1 MAALQTGWKQLLFFD
16 KIDCL
21 DADKDDRD
29 QNEGRV
35 REQAQSI
42 SKAPLDEQSEN
53 LNLILS
59 KPILCSTNAYV
70 GDQKGNKTQ
79 KTYSTCSTGIPITIP
94 ISLHSTQTV

>member
-1 MAALQTGWKQLLFFD
+1 MAVLQTGWKQLLFFD

-21 DADKDDRD
+21 DADNNRD

-35 REQAQSI
+35 REQAESI

-59 KPILCSTNAYV
+59 KPLLCSTNSYV
-70 GDQKGNKTQ
+70 GDQKGKTQ
-79 KTYSTCSTGIPITIP
+79 TTRLARLASYIRVPFHIN
-94 ISLHSTQTV
+94 QTV